1 MYLADYHLHTTCS
14 PDGRLTASQ
23 IAEIAL
29 ARGLHEICITDHLD
43 TIFWNTYAP
52 RTDFD
57 WPALQCQI
65 DEARALYGDRLV
77 IRMGAELGEATI
89 SFERA
94 DILLQNAPPLDFVI
108 GSVHTASKRFD
119 YFDLYYLEKRE
130 MDYYR
135 AIMEDYLDETVKLVQ
150 YGKFHV
156 LGHLTLPLRYIKNNV
171 GLDLTFDDRLDR
183 LEEINDL
190 LSDPNSVLTES
201 EKQNLEAEKADLEAE
216 KEALNQ
222 ADEDYQDAQT
232 EAYKAAQEAVQ
243 AQDKAKQEQR
253 EAEQINQEHIP
264 IYSGGD
270 LTVNARDDVGADE
283 DPMEVTAGGETK
295 WRPVYDTIYLYQY
308 YAAETHPLTPPPSIV
323 PEE

>member
-135 AIMEDYLDETVKLVQ
+135 AITEDYLDETVKLVQ

-183 LEEINDL
+183 LEEIFSLMIHKGIGLELNTNRGAAPL
-190 LSDPNSVLTES
+190 PSAAILRLFRQMGGQIVTIGSDAHVPEHIGM
-201 EKQNLEAEKADLEAE
+201 
-216 KEALNQ
+216 
-222 ADEDYQDAQT
+222 
-232 EAYKAAQEAVQ
+232 AVQ
-243 AQDKAKQEQR
+243 SCQQ
-253 EAEQINQEHIP
+253 
-264 IYSGGD
+264 
-270 LTVNARDDVGADE
+270 LLRDTGWRYFATFDR
-283 DPMEVTAGGETK
+283 GE
-295 WRPVYDTIYLYQY
+295 PVFHRL
-308 YAAETHPLTPPPSIV
+308 
-323 PEE
+323 